1 MPSFGT
7 TLDDKKFALL
17 KRERDEALEQQRAT
31 SQVLKVISSSPGKLE
46 PVFNAM
52 LANATRICEA
62 GCACCAK
69 LAELNAA
76 MTTAPT
82 ATAARRD
89 EPVALSFM
97 ASPKL
102 RSRS

>member
-1 MPSFGT
+1 MNAATKSAGIDHSVAYGCRNRRASARRSSCNVLSPTETVRSPFDFKLPSG
-7 TLDDKKFALL
+7 
-17 KRERDEALEQQRAT
+17 
-31 SQVLKVISSSPGKLE
+31 VGGGV
-46 PVFNAM
+46 
-52 LANATRICEA
+52 
-62 GCACCAK
+62 CACCAK

-82 ATAARRD
+82 ATAARRN

>member
-1 MPSFGT
+1 MP
-7 TLDDKKFALL
+7 
-17 KRERDEALEQQRAT
+17 R
-31 SQVLKVISSSPGKLE
+31 VSSVE
-46 PVFNAM
+46 PPPWQKCFHSNVP
-52 LANATRICEA
+52 CEL
-62 GCACCAK
+62 GGGVCACCAK

-76 MTTAPT
+76 IMTAPT